1 MRKANILNHQSLID
15 FALHR
20 SGSVDA
26 FFNLAFINGYS
37 LTDDITP
44 GTELLLGE
52 IVDFKNQ
59 QYFQN
64 SIYKPTTGL
73 ISAPDLAGGIEFW
86 AIEMDF
92 IIS

>member
-1 MRKANILNHQSLID
+1 MRKGKILNHQTLLD
-15 FALHR
+15 VALQYC
-20 SGSVDA
+20 GAVDA
-26 FFNLAFINGYS
+26 FFNQAYINGFS
-37 LTDDITP
+37 MTDDVAS
-44 GTELLLGE
+44 GEELVLAD

-73 ISAPDLAGGIEFW
+73 TLTPDLAGGIEFW
-86 AIEMDF
+86 AIETDF